1 MFLCVVL
8 SLNQILVPIYD
19 VDTLAEVYPVQCTTQ
34 KNKTRKGERC
44 RTREIGAAARK
55 TTRQVAR
62 ASTTGV
68 LTERGGIN
76 EMRALLCRAH

>member
-1 MFLCVVL
+1 MLLDVLIHLPKSTLC
-8 SLNQILVPIYD
+8 SAQH
-19 VDTLAEVYPVQCTTQ
+19 

-44 RTREIGAAARK
+44 GTREIGAAARK
-55 TTRQVAR
+55 STRQVAR
-62 ASTTGV
+62 ASTMGV